1 MLPIT
6 TDNYNIAQPI
16 PKANS
21 GFLLSCD
28 IYEFYVINNP
38 DEENPLTADATIVII
53 QTKIAFPSNP
63 HIYIPH
69 VKNKRYPNE
78 CKKNE

>member
-6 TDNYNIAQPI
+6 TDNYKIAQPI

-38 DEENPLTADATIVII
+38 DELNPLTADAIMVII
-53 QTKIAFPSNP
+53 QTNMAFPSNP
-63 HIYIPH
+63 QI
-69 VKNKRYPNE
+69 
-78 CKKNE
+78 